1 MKTKSIFNGYRN
13 RPHYTSIYKQICF
26 HRGYLFNFLKTV
38 ECFSF
43 TDRASQGN
51 LSCIQPCVMH
61 LEWVYCLITFLYII
75 NDQCYFLKEQSHKVI
90 CQRIKLFPHGCF
102 SNLVMFLYGQAS
114 TNKSWSHTFTWILFL
129 YYWIFLCN
137 RFSPCS
143 PDWPQSPKYED
154 QTHATMLSTD
164 KKSFLKKNLW
174 VCLFLFTNMA
184 KKEYVWF

>member
-13 RPHYTSIYKQICF
+13 RPHYTSIYKRICF
-26 HRGYLFNFLKTV
+26 HHGYLFNFLKTV

-43 TDRASQGN
+43 TDRASQRN

-90 CQRIKLFPHGCF
+90 CQRIKLFPRGCF

-114 TNKSWSHTFTWILFL
+114 TNKSWSHTFTWILLL
-129 YYWIFLCN
+129 YYWNFYATGSHHVAQAGLSLQNMKIKHTL
-137 RFSPCS
+137 PCS
-143 PDWPQSPKYED
+143 A
-154 QTHATMLSTD
+154 QTTNHF
-164 KKSFLKKNLW
+164 KENLW
-174 VCLFLFTNMA
+174 VCLFI
-184 KKEYVWF
+184 Y